1 MLERMVSTL
10 EMTSTLEALHI
21 RPVIDRAFE
30 MQDIVSALKYLESG
44 RHVGKV
50 VVRVE

>member
-1 MLERMVSTL
+1 
-10 EMTSTLEALHI
+10 
-21 RPVIDRAFE
+21 VIDRTFE

-50 VVRVE
+50 VVRVDERS